1 MSTLVK
7 LAETLPPGQRLITGT
22 VADVQ
27 RQVLAGTRSM
37 QFQRVSEI
45 SAIGDFAWVVVEPT
59 HLFRTR
65 ASRAWIPLAGIGVAV
80 LVLLAWLV
88 ATYAAVI
95 AAGLAAGV
103 TLAIANARISA
114 RRSGVSVHVD
124 VKVDR

>member
-7 LAETLPPGQRLITGT
+7 LAESLPPGQRLITGT

-27 RQVLAGTRSM
+27 RQVQAGTRSM
-37 QFQRVSEI
+37 QFRRVSEI

-80 LVLLAWLV
+80 LVMLAWLV

-95 AAGLAAGV
+95 ALGLAGGV
-103 TLAIANARISA
+103 ALAVANARAGA
-114 RRSGVSVHVD
+114 RQSVNVD
-124 VKVDR
+124 VNVRVE